1 MFDELLGR
9 AELKERIEEL
19 EGEIEGLE
27 KQLAAAE
34 RRRAAA
40 VEDRQDAQERVN
52 RLEDRI
58 ADLEGQLDR
67 AREGEATIAVRGTE
81 TLRGDRLAAVLDRLG
96 SVETGPEGAL
106 TAMVEDT
113 APGDVRNLLGERA
126 ALVNR
131 AAPCLVCADDAGL
144 VSVAIEPA
152 LSPDPFVEWSDRFRI
167 EREWF
172 LPEGSFGFALVRS
185 DLFAYGAYEG
195 RERVDFQGFASDLKG
210 NHSKGGYSQAR
221 FERRRDEQIAD
232 HLDDCR
238 AVLTERS
245 PDRLIVA
252 GERTVIGEF
261 PDLADHTAT
270 VDATGTPEAALED
283 AFDSFFA
290 ATLHLL

>member
-19 EGEIEGLE
+19 EGEVESLE
-27 KQLAAAE
+27 EQLAAEE

-40 VEDRQDAQERVN
+40 VEDRQEAQERAN

-81 TLRGDRLAAVLDRLG
+81 TLRGDRLAEVLDRLG

-106 TAMVEDT
+106 TAMIEGS
-113 APGDVRNLLGERA
+113 APGAVRDLLGERA

-131 AAPCLVCADDAGL
+131 AAPCLVLADDASL

-152 LSPDPFVEWSDRFRI
+152 LPPDPFVEWNDRFRVDP
-167 EREWF
+167 EWF
-172 LPEGSFGFALVRS
+172 LPAGSFGLALVRS

-195 RERVDFQGFASDLKG
+195 RERVDFEGFTSALKG
-210 NHSKGGYSQAR
+210 EHSKGGFSQSR
-221 FERRRDEQIAD
+221 FERRRDEQIDD
-232 HLDDCR
+232 HLADCR
-238 AVLTERS
+238 ATLAERD
-245 PDRLIVA
+245 PDRLIVV

-270 VDATGTPEAALED
+270 VDATGDPEEALGD
-283 AFDSFFA
+283 AFDSFFT